1 MEDPWSGQPGDA
13 PPPRPDVT
21 PYADRM
27 TALTIAW
34 TITPTPIGPLLL
46 AATERGLANVVFH
59 ADEPTAN
66 AALERLGRSLNV
78 SPVDA
83 PDRLAPALDQLNGYF
98 AGTRRTFDLELDY
111 CLTTGFN
118 RRVLRALAER
128 VGFGS
133 VASYQDLATWVG
145 EPGAAR
151 AVGVAMATNPL
162 PVVVP
167 CHRVVESAGGLGGFG
182 GGVQTKREL
191 LALEGVLPLA
201 LF

>member
-1 MEDPWSGQPGDA
+1 
-13 PPPRPDVT
+13 
-21 PYADRM
+21 M
-27 TALTIAW
+27 TALTLAS
-34 TITPTPIGPLLL
+34 TVVPTPIGPLLL

-59 ADEPTAN
+59 ADDATAS
-66 AALERLGRSLNV
+66 AALDKLGRNIQAAPTGDLGRLD
-78 SPVDA
+78 PVVEQLKA
-83 PDRLAPALDQLNGYF
+83 YFRGAL
-98 AGTRRTFDLELDY
+98 TTFDLELDY

-128 VGFGS
+128 VPLGK
-133 VASYQDLATWVG
+133 VASYQDLANWVG

-167 CHRVVESAGGLGGFG
+167 CHRVVESDGGLGGFG

-191 LALEGVLPLA
+191 LALEGVLPPA